1 MPEIPSGEPEEVD
14 ISALP
19 SSWDWRTQG
28 MVTDVKDQGNCG
40 SCWAFSGVEAVESAY
55 AIGGGD
61 LIVMSEQ
68 EVVDCTLYPE
78 TENMGC
84 SGGWYFWAWDW
95 LADHKT
101 MKESDYPYTSGST
114 GKETACAYDES
125 KGVTNVS
132 SYGRTWLKESNL
144 ARLH

>member
-1 MPEIPSGEPEEVD
+1 MEGQHFVQSGE
-14 ISALP
+14 LL
-19 SSWDWRTQG
+19 
-28 MVTDVKDQGNCG
+28 K
-40 SCWAFSGVEAVESAY
+40 
-55 AIGGGD
+55 
-61 LIVMSEQ
+61 LSEQ
-68 EVVDCTLYPE
+68 QCVDCDGDS
-78 TENMGC
+78 MGC